1 MHKSSRKI
9 VELAVTLDVGLIVI
23 RANQGWKQ
31 KAHMGNV
38 TNQNFISIPYK
49 TLINMIEY
57 KAGEQII
64 KIKAS

>member
-1 MHKSSRKI
+1 
-9 VELAVTLDVGLIVI
+9 
-23 RANQGWKQ
+23 
-31 KAHMGNV
+31 MGNV

>member
-1 MHKSSRKI
+1 MHKASRKI

-49 TLINMIEY
+49 TLINMIDY

>member
-1 MHKSSRKI
+1 MHKASRKI

-64 KIKAS
+64 KIKAA